1 MADLHIPEYGG
12 HECVPT
18 RDAYDSTV
26 RALEKHRQRADH
38 AEAELAS
45 LRANAEAVAEEYDRE
60 PRLIA
65 SGAVA
70 GMLRE
75 WVNG

>member
-1 MADLHIPEYGG
+1 MADLHIPEYVP

-18 RDAYDSTV
+18 QDAYDAAC
-26 RALEKHRQRADH
+26 RAIEKYR
-38 AEAELAS
+38 AELAD
-45 LRANAEAVAEEYDRE
+45 LRARAEAIAEEYERE

-75 WVNG
+75 WVGC

>member
-1 MADLHIPEYGG
+1 MPDLHIPEYGG

-18 RDAYDSTV
+18 QDAYDAAV
-26 RALEKHRQRADH
+26 RALEKHRERADN
-38 AEAELAS
+38 AEAELAA
-45 LRANAEAVAEEYDRE
+45 LRAKAEAVAEEYGRE
-60 PRLIA
+60 PRVIA
-65 SGAVA
+65 AGAVA